1 LTSPDIHTAVSAI
14 HSTKKG
20 NGLDAVL
27 IRFIAITLLRS
38 NGAISKT
45 DWLTGLP
52 KAKQLTKKTIC
63 VPNMYAFPF
72 CKATFLLSN

>member
-1 LTSPDIHTAVSAI
+1 MLLFQQYTVQ
-14 HSTKKG
+14 KKG
-20 NGLDAVL
+20 NGLGAVL

-52 KAKQLTKKTIC
+52 KAKQLTKK
-63 VPNMYAFPF
+63 PF
-72 CKATFLLSN
+72 FFQMCMLLHSVNKLFYLQLDRL

>member
-1 LTSPDIHTAVSAI
+1 MYTLLFQQYTVQ
-14 HSTKKG
+14 KKG

-52 KAKQLTKKTIC
+52 KAKQLTKNIF
-63 VPNMYAFPF
+63 VPNVYVCFSIF
-72 CKATFLLSN
+72 

>member
-1 LTSPDIHTAVSAI
+1 LAPPNIHAAVSAI
-14 HSTKKG
+14 HSTKKKG
-20 NGLDAVL
+20 NGLGTVL

-52 KAKQLTKKTIC
+52 KAKQLTKRNIFL
-63 VPNMYAFPF
+63 PNV
-72 CKATFLLSN
+72 